1 MSSHESFPTT
11 AEVPRTSLEKLL
23 AITLA
28 VTAVVTTASYVVPRD
43 YSAPAVACG
52 FLGATWLLVL
62 RKDVGAIRAHG
73 LSIGGLLEP
82 EPIEPKRLLREGAR
96 AVLVSLVLLLLI
108 ASPFALGFKLWFDKS
123 SVDVTRIMPSWD
135 AAAGQ
140 LLVIAFPEEA
150 FYRGY
155 LQTRLDVHFPRTVNI
170 LGLHVSLG
178 VVITSAVFA
187 IGHFA
192 TIPSP
197 ARLAVFFPS
206 LLFGALRK
214 REGGIG
220 AAVLLHAMCNL
231 LSAAVA
237 AGFGGAR

>member
-1 MSSHESFPTT
+1 M
-11 AEVPRTSLEKLL
+11 EVPRTPLAQLF
-23 AITLA
+23 AITF
-28 VTAVVTTASYVVPRD
+28 VVSAVVTAASYWVPSD

-62 RKDVGAIRAHG
+62 RKDAATIRAHG

-82 EPIEPKRLLREGAR
+82 EPIEPKRLAREGAR
-96 AVLVSLVLLLLI
+96 ALLVALVLLLII
-108 ASPFALGFKLWFDKS
+108 ALPFAMGFKLWFDKTS
-123 SVDVTRIMPSWD
+123 FD
-135 AAAGQ
+135 AARMVPTWDVALGQ
-140 LLVIAFPEEA
+140 VLVIAFPEEA

-155 LQTRLDVHFPRTVNI
+155 LQTRLDAHFPRSISVF
-170 LGLHVSLG
+170 GLQLSVGVLLTSL
-178 VVITSAVFA
+178 VFA
-187 IGHFA
+187 LGHFA

-214 REGGIG
+214 REGGVG

-231 LSAAVA
+231 LSAGVA